1 MPRADTTPSR
11 RARREALQSRM
22 TQSARTA
29 SSVRTAASVRA
40 SALAAAAAGSSPSSI
55 SAPIIK
61 REPVVTPIPGPS
73 PKNSSKSHGSPT
85 SWRHPSELQYIRSSG
100 RAWDDMAI
108 VRFLVAN
115 AFSVPPRSTSTT
127 EAWFQ
132 VQCADGRSVPL
143 PRGYRLPLLW
153 VAKYQWTSVKLVLT
167 AHAAIRQRE
176 WDSAKFEILH
186 IARLCAG
193 LLAAARAQM
202 DEGGAME
209 RGWRCPMFDR
219 ALRRY
224 WHHWLIMRD
233 EFVRDFWREFGEEEF
248 QEDVLKLTWSRWA
261 LKGHKGFVVSNEE
274 VADGVTA
281 GAFMR
286 GFVVDEDAGTFEW
299 NEALEETPH
308 KIEKS
313 IRAPAPAPAPPIP
326 VPIVPP
332 ISAATPA
339 PSGVVSFLVRPHV
352 FRPPTPASEVPST
365 IHQASGKT
373 PVIAQLS
380 SPIADASMTVAVDAA
395 AQPTEQQSVSNSS
408 NATDMSTTTTP
419 DPIMETNKMEPITI
433 RIPLPG
439 EGRRSLVSAS
449 VSTPASVSRTTSP
462 VERKASRRPSTS
474 AVTDAAMAV
483 DLPLVRKTS
492 GTAYPSPPGDA
503 GESEIVNDDGETEV
517 VVARTKIGSLVPGCA
532 VFRSPVPVPVP
543 MGGTDEQQ
551 QGGEEGSGDEEN
563 ESDGIDNEDEDGDDS
578 IPDVKVEI
586 HEQGI
591 GGTQNDTGTVYSLL
605 ESDDMELGDDLQLV
619 YPDQPEERLSRP
631 PSRDTESRS
640 PHDTNSHSNSPSS
653 SPSVSVAGSRSVSP
667 SSPVPPLSSAQFP
680 PVSSSDI
687 PTSTALVHKRQT
699 TAFNEQ
705 EQLGMGAGM
714 THFLQSLG
722 EEVRALRAEVGQ
734 LRGNLEISA
743 PLRQLEGRVL
753 RLEEREGKTS
763 SSRTLQSNGAERG
776 SGNALW
782 AHPLQHL
789 ISASSDASVEMEVDS
804 VSVPRLGDTTPTR
817 SKYGSAE
824 GAVQPL
830 PPRSRKFNSVG
841 RVQ

>member
-22 TQSARTA
+22 SQSARTA

-40 SALAAAAAGSSPSSI
+40 SALAAAAAGSSTSSI
-55 SAPIIK
+55 SAPVIK
-61 REPVVTPIPGPS
+61 REPVRTPIPGPS
-73 PKNSSKSHGSPT
+73 PKSQPKSHGSPT
-85 SWRHPSELQYIRSSG
+85 GWRHPAELQYVRSSG

-115 AFSVPPRSTSTT
+115 TFSVPPRSTSTT

-132 VQCADGRSVPL
+132 VQCADGRMVPL

-193 LLAAARAQM
+193 FLAAARAQM

-248 QEDVLKLTWSRWA
+248 QEDVLKLTWSRWV
-261 LKGHKGFVVSNEE
+261 LKGHKGFAVSNEE

-281 GAFMR
+281 EAFMK

-308 KIEKS
+308 KIEKP
-313 IRAPAPAPAPPIP
+313 IRAPVPAPAPPIP

-332 ISAATPA
+332 ISAAAPA

-352 FRPPTPASEVPST
+352 FRPLTPSSGSQKQKSAGPSSSSAAEDASRHVTPSAEATPVSDKLPTRKPSVTVSLPLPSDGSMAVETPDAVPVPS
-365 IHQASGKT
+365 GT
-373 PVIAQLS
+373 PNI
-380 SPIADASMTVAVDAA
+380 
-395 AQPTEQQSVSNSS
+395 PT
-408 NATDMSTTTTP
+408 
-419 DPIMETNKMEPITI
+419 K

-439 EGRRSLVSAS
+439 ERRRALASAS
-449 VSTPASVSRTTSP
+449 ASVSRTSSP
-462 VERKASRRPSTS
+462 VERKSSRQPSS
-474 AVTDAAMAV
+474 NADFAMAV
-483 DLPLVRKTS
+483 DPPLAGKTPD
-492 GTAYPSPPGDA
+492 TAYPSPPGD
-503 GESEIVNDDGETEV
+503 GSESEIVNDDGGTGMV
-517 VVARTKIGSLVPGCA
+517 IARTKMGSLAPGCA
-532 VFRSPVPVPVP
+532 VFRSPVPVPID
-543 MGGTDEQQ
+543 GTDELQ
-551 QGGEEGSGDEEN
+551 QGGEEGSGDEEE
-563 ESDGIDNEDEDGDDS
+563 ESDGIDNEDEDGDNS
-578 IPDVKVEI
+578 MLDVKVEVFD
-586 HEQGI
+586 QGL
-591 GGTQNDTGTVYSLL
+591 GGAQNDSGTVYSLL
-605 ESDDMELGDDLQLV
+605 ESDDLELGDDVQLL
-619 YPDQPEERLSRP
+619 YPDQTTDERVSNP
-631 PSRDTESRS
+631 PSRDEGSRS
-640 PHDTNSHSNSPSS
+640 SRDASSQINSPSS
-653 SPSVSVAGSRSVSP
+653 SGSGSISP
-667 SSPVPPLSSAQFP
+667 SSPVPPLSSARFP
-680 PVSSSDI
+680 PVSPSDI
-687 PTSTALVHKRQT
+687 PTSTALVHQRQ
-699 TAFNEQ
+699 FSVHNEH
-705 EQLGMGAGM
+705 EQPEKQSMGVGVSQ
-714 THFLQSLG
+714 FLQSLG

-734 LRGNLEISA
+734 LRGELEISG
-743 PLRQLEGRVL
+743 PLRQLERRVL
-753 RLEEREGKTS
+753 RLEERDEEFFS
-763 SSRTLQSNGAERG
+763 PRALQSNQAERESG
-776 SGNALW
+776 SGSR
-782 AHPLQHL
+782 AHPLHHL
-789 ISASSDASVEMEVDS
+789 ISTPPADRSAEMEVDS
-804 VSVPRLGDTTPTR
+804 VLVPMRGDSTPTM

-824 GAVQPL
+824 GEVHPL

-841 RVQ
+841 RVQGT